1 MRKCQL
7 NKTKTLRR
15 EHKKG
20 GRTEEESKRIQEK
33 ARHANRNDDKLGKNE
48 REGNK
53 KEIKDKRRPV
63 TYRHWKIHLSNIL

>member
-20 GRTEEESKRIQEK
+20 GGLKKSLREYRRKQDMQTEMTI
-33 ARHANRNDDKLGKNE
+33 N
-48 REGNK
+48 
-53 KEIKDKRRPV
+53 
-63 TYRHWKIHLSNIL
+63 